1 MSVKFLDNTGT
12 QYIVNK
18 IKAVQGEIPSE
29 NAINALITAQLTSYK
44 EGIVTIVSTLPA
56 SGEEGKLYLVVDAD
70 DTDVY
75 VVYTWENNAFKRMG
89 AKTFTLTIDSAL
101 SSSSTNPV
109 QNKVVKAALDAKVNS
124 ADVSNAGATLAWN
137 STVTLA
143 TIGDVDIT
151 AKLPANPDTN
161 TKMTQTY
168 STTNNSYPLL
178 MTATAGVSSTA
189 SRGNTTGIVNNS
201 LYANPSTGAI
211 YATHLYANGTEVS
224 PSDYVQNSDLVAITT
239 SEIDAMF
246 TGS

>member
-29 NAINALITAQLTSYK
+29 NTINALITAQFNAYK
-44 EGIVTIVSTLPA
+44 ESIVTIVSTLPA

-75 VVYTWENNAFKRMG
+75 IVYTWENNAFKRMG

-109 QNKVVKAALDAKVNS
+109 ENRVIKAALDAKLNS
-124 ADVSNAGATLAWN
+124 
-137 STVTLA
+137 
-143 TIGDVDIT
+143 
-151 AKLPANPDTN
+151 
-161 TKMTQTY
+161 
-168 STTNNSYPLL
+168 
-178 MTATAGVSSTA
+178 
-189 SRGNTTGIVNNS
+189 
-201 LYANPSTGAI
+201 
-211 YATHLYANGTEVS
+211 
-224 PSDYVQNSDLVAITT
+224 SDLVAITT

-246 TGS
+246 TDS

>member
-44 EGIVTIVSTLPA
+44 ESIVTIVSTLPA

-75 VVYTWENNAFKRMG
+75 VVYTWENNAFRRMG
-89 AKTFTLTIDSAL
+89 AKTFTLTLTVDSAL

-109 QNKVVKAALDAKVNS
+109 QNKVVKAALDAKLNS
-124 ADVSNAGATLAWN
+124 
-137 STVTLA
+137 
-143 TIGDVDIT
+143 
-151 AKLPANPDTN
+151 
-161 TKMTQTY
+161 
-168 STTNNSYPLL
+168 
-178 MTATAGVSSTA
+178 
-189 SRGNTTGIVNNS
+189 
-201 LYANPSTGAI
+201 
-211 YATHLYANGTEVS
+211 
-224 PSDYVQNSDLVAITT
+224 SDLVAITT

>member
-44 EGIVTIVSTLPA
+44 ESIVTIVSTLPA

-75 VVYTWENNAFKRMG
+75 VVYTWENNAFRRMG
-89 AKTFTLTIDSAL
+89 VKTLSLTVDSAL

-109 QNKVVKAALDAKVNS
+109 QNKVIKAALDAKLNS
-124 ADVSNAGATLAWN
+124 
-137 STVTLA
+137 
-143 TIGDVDIT
+143 
-151 AKLPANPDTN
+151 
-161 TKMTQTY
+161 
-168 STTNNSYPLL
+168 
-178 MTATAGVSSTA
+178 
-189 SRGNTTGIVNNS
+189 
-201 LYANPSTGAI
+201 
-211 YATHLYANGTEVS
+211 
-224 PSDYVQNSDLVAITT
+224 SDLVAITT

>member
-29 NAINALITAQLTSYK
+29 NAINALITAQLNTYK
-44 EGIVTIVSTLPA
+44 ESIVTIVSTLPA

-89 AKTFTLTIDSAL
+89 AKTFSLTIDSAL

-109 QNKVVKAALDAKVNS
+109 ENRVIKSALDAKLNS
-124 ADVSNAGATLAWN
+124 
-137 STVTLA
+137 
-143 TIGDVDIT
+143 
-151 AKLPANPDTN
+151 
-161 TKMTQTY
+161 
-168 STTNNSYPLL
+168 
-178 MTATAGVSSTA
+178 
-189 SRGNTTGIVNNS
+189 
-201 LYANPSTGAI
+201 
-211 YATHLYANGTEVS
+211 
-224 PSDYVQNSDLVAITT
+224 SDLIAITT

>member
-1 MSVKFLDNTGT
+1 MSVKFLDNAGT

-44 EGIVTIVSTLPA
+44 ESIVTIVSTLPA

-75 VVYTWENNAFKRMG
+75 VVYTWENNAFRRMG
-89 AKTFTLTIDSAL
+89 AKTFTLTLTVDSAL

-109 QNKVVKAALDAKVNS
+109 QNKVVKAALDAKLNS
-124 ADVSNAGATLAWN
+124 
-137 STVTLA
+137 
-143 TIGDVDIT
+143 
-151 AKLPANPDTN
+151 
-161 TKMTQTY
+161 
-168 STTNNSYPLL
+168 
-178 MTATAGVSSTA
+178 
-189 SRGNTTGIVNNS
+189 
-201 LYANPSTGAI
+201 
-211 YATHLYANGTEVS
+211 
-224 PSDYVQNSDLVAITT
+224 SDLVAITT

>member
-29 NAINALITAQLTSYK
+29 NAINALITAQLNAYK
-44 EGIVTIVSTLPA
+44 ESIVTIVSTLPA

-89 AKTFTLTIDSAL
+89 AKTFSLTIDSAL

-109 QNKVVKAALDAKVNS
+109 ENRVIKSALDAKLNS
-124 ADVSNAGATLAWN
+124 
-137 STVTLA
+137 
-143 TIGDVDIT
+143 
-151 AKLPANPDTN
+151 
-161 TKMTQTY
+161 
-168 STTNNSYPLL
+168 
-178 MTATAGVSSTA
+178 
-189 SRGNTTGIVNNS
+189 
-201 LYANPSTGAI
+201 
-211 YATHLYANGTEVS
+211 
-224 PSDYVQNSDLVAITT
+224 SDLIAITT